1 MQTPK
6 SRINSS
12 GAAPRISPQ
21 SISSEVFGKNSP
33 RAASSE
39 ASKKHSPRV
48 ARQLKT
54 SPRYSEHTVSSSNLA
69 TRAPKERSP
78 RISDHKSPTSPLS
91 EKKLPSKV
99 AELESQIS
107 QLEND
112 LKNVKDQLSS
122 SETSEKQAQKEAE
135 ESKQQLLV
143 LSSKLQES
151 EKKLLEQSASQS
163 AHTVELSETPEERD
177 RTLQT
182 ELEALRKQQL
192 HESAA
197 LASAL
202 DEIERLKAHLE
213 MVAQSEATQTS
224 HSESARIEL
233 NKLKEDLVETH
244 LVVEEMKSQLNEC
257 TKSEA
262 QAQELVG
269 ETLLQLDAAKKMVET
284 LRSDGCKAT
293 EAYDAAASELEQ
305 SRVRV
310 EFLEEL
316 VSKLKSE
323 AEEREAGESTEA
335 DFASVKLEVEQL
347 RSALAVAEIRQNEEQ
362 ARSAEQMKHARGM
375 VEQIKSASGQ
385 REAELE
391 AELRKSSYE
400 IEELRS
406 NMMDKET
413 ELQSIFEENDTL
425 IMQLENALSGHRE
438 QEVRGLKA
446 EIENMKARLKEKET
460 KYQMISEENE
470 ALKMEMKESNEAL
483 SKLEGARG
491 AEREALMKVGYMT
504 EEVEKSNRKAA
515 RVAEQL
521 EAAQAANAEMEAELR
536 RLKVQSDQWRKA
548 AEVAA
553 SMLTVGNNGQAVE
566 RTGSMDSNYS
576 PRMRRIGSPYADEGD
591 DDLLKKKNANMLRR
605 FGVLWKKPQK

>member
-1 MQTPK
+1 M
-6 SRINSS
+6 
-12 GAAPRISPQ
+12 
-21 SISSEVFGKNSP
+21 
-33 RAASSE
+33 
-39 ASKKHSPRV
+39 
-48 ARQLKT
+48 
-54 SPRYSEHTVSSSNLA
+54 
-69 TRAPKERSP
+69 
-78 RISDHKSPTSPLS
+78 
-91 EKKLPSKV
+91 
-99 AELESQIS
+99 
-107 QLEND
+107 
-112 LKNVKDQLSS
+112 
-122 SETSEKQAQKEAE
+122 
-135 ESKQQLLV
+135 
-143 LSSKLQES
+143 
-151 EKKLLEQSASQS
+151 EQSASQS
-163 AHTVELSETPEERD
+163 AHTVELSESPEERD

-182 ELEALRKQQL
+182 DLEALRKQQL

-197 LASAL
+197 LVSAL
-202 DEIERLKAHLE
+202 DEIERLKAQLE

-224 HSESARIEL
+224 HSESARTEL

-244 LVVEEMKSQLNEC
+244 LVVEEMKSLLNDC
-257 TKSEA
+257 KKSEA

-269 ETLLQLDAAKKMVET
+269 ETLLQLDAAKKMVEM

-305 SRVRV
+305 SRTRV
-310 EFLEEL
+310 KFLEEL

-323 AEEREAGESTEA
+323 AEEREAGESSTEA

-362 ARSAEQMKHARGM
+362 ARSAEQIKHAREM

-413 ELQSIFEENDTL
+413 ELQSIFEENDSL
-425 IMQLENALSGHRE
+425 IMQLENAVSGHRE
-438 QEVRGLKA
+438 QEVHGLKA
-446 EIENMKARLKEKET
+446 EMENMKARLKEKET
-460 KYQMISEENE
+460 KYQIILEENE

-591 DDLLKKKNANMLRR
+591 DDLLKKKNVNMLRR